1 MRLSSGLV
9 RISLR
14 KVTGPFLGQFEN
26 SLEIQSLNGKKVFPV
41 SVIRKLKTGLGW
53 DFCVLVGYL
62 CVSGVYKPGSRRLF
76 KNRHV

>member
-1 MRLSSGLV
+1 MFIKRTCPDIVKEGNWSFFGA
-9 RISLR
+9 IR
-14 KVTGPFLGQFEN
+14 KFVGN
-26 SLEIQSLNGKKVFPV
+26 STPKWKKVFPV